1 MRLLSVN
8 IGKPRPNPWK
18 PVALTGIDKHPVSH
32 PVMVT
37 APGPRGTGDVGLAG
51 DRVYDV
57 KNHGGTDQAVY
68 AYAREDL
75 DGWAAELGTPL
86 RNGMFG
92 ENLTTEGVDVTGAVI
107 GERWRIGPDVVL
119 EVCIPRIP
127 CGTFQGWLARA
138 GWIKRFTAAARP
150 GTYLRVIEPGLIRA
164 GDPAV
169 IEERPAHDVTVA
181 VTFRALTTEPGLL
194 PRLLAA
200 DALPDGVKELARKR
214 IEPAVLSNPQCDELS
229 RVRQHTPAR
238 GNPVAVALA
247 AAGLVLAV
255 FGAAGC
261 SRQPDPPRASV
272 ASCAQF
278 GVAAIRN
285 HVTVTAL
292 PPACQ
297 GLTAAQIDSAAST
310 AVRSAAAGVRGKALR
325 RARIA
330 AASRYLER
338 MFVTVPAQRS
348 EPQES
353 SPAAGWISRTALS
366 LAALCAWLVT
376 FALGLAM
383 MARWVLRSRARHAP
397 GSRFRRPPALNVA
410 HLGLAGAGLLIW
422 IAYVATGLTGL
433 AWTATALLTVVIG
446 LGMTLVFFLPSQ
458 SRYPSVVVTGAHI
471 VFATTTFLFV
481 FLTAIGTG

>member
-51 DRVYDV
+51 DRVYDA

-86 RNGMFG
+86 RNGVFG

-238 GNPVAVALA
+238 GNPVAVAVA

-255 FGAAGC
+255 FGVAGC
-261 SRQPDPPRASV
+261 STQPDALQPSV
-272 ASCAQF
+272 EACTQF
-278 GVAAIRN
+278 AIAAIRN
-285 HVTVTAL
+285 HVTVTTL
-292 PPACQ
+292 PAACRSLTPAQ
-297 GLTAAQIDSAAST
+297 VDSAAGT
-310 AVRSAAAGVRGKALR
+310 ALRSADDGVRDKALKR
-325 RARIA
+325 QRIA
-330 AASRYLER
+330 AASRFIER
-338 MFVTVPAQRS
+338 MFVAVPAQRS
-348 EPQES
+348 APQAS
-353 SPAAGWISRTALS
+353 SPAAGWISRTALG
-366 LAALCAWLVT
+366 LTALCAWLVT
-376 FALGLAM
+376 VALGLAM
-383 MARWVLRSRARHAP
+383 MLRWVLRSRARHSP

-422 IAYVATGLTGL
+422 IAYLATGLTGL

-458 SRYPSVVVTGAHI
+458 SRHPSVVVTGAHI